1 MDYLFR
7 NRLIDTREIENIGR
21 EIYQRFKLVERK
33 AEIRNQIYQFLDVA
47 GVRQFELQ
55 FFL

>member
-21 EIYQRFKLVERK
+21 EIYQRFELVERE
-33 AEIRNQIYQFLDVA
+33 AEIRNQFDQFLDVA
-47 GVRQFELQ
+47 GVCQFELQ